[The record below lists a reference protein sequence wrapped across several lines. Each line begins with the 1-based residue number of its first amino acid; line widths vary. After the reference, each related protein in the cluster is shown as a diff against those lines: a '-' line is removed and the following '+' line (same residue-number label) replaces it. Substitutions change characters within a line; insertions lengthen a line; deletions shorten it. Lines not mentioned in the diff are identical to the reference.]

1 MTNLKKVFLTI
12 TVVVLLIVACAT
24 VVKATTGDIQVITGT
39 NTEQPS
45 PNDILNSTN
54 NRTNN
59 NITNTN
65 TNTNRNTNSSTYN
78 NASNLPKTGAE
89 DYTLTLIIGALAVVA
104 IVTYRR
110 IRFYKDI

>member
-12 TVVVLLIVACAT
+12 TVVLLLIVTCAT

-54 NRTNN
+54 NNRTNN
-59 NITNTN
+59 TNTN